1 MKVANKKLK
10 RSKEKGKGENALGSH
25 LEKIFP
31 ARGVYVLYAKGHQTW
46 TSKCV
51 WVGGRMIELYKIYR
65 LL

>member
-31 ARGVYVLYAKGHQTW
+31 ARGVYVLYAKGHRNV
-46 TSKCV
+46 CV
-51 WVGGRMIELYKIYR
+51 WGGGEE
-65 LL
+65 